1 MKAKNHAGVP
11 DIQQSCPGPRHLLCC
26 HILQASPDLTAMLR
40 DWLLT
45 FQSVT
50 IIYMAREEAVH
61 SGTAVETLD
70 TFSSHFHFYA
80 TFTELNCRQITATS
94 LK

>member
-1 MKAKNHAGVP
+1 
-11 DIQQSCPGPRHLLCC
+11 
-26 HILQASPDLTAMLR
+26 MLR

-80 TFTELNCRQITATS
+80 TFAELLLQTNYCNFSQMIANFQPREDS
-94 LK
+94 